1 MEGDFFGLPYDQI
14 NMKINCVLAGKDWQ
28 KDAVR
33 VAEIAKKYRI
43 HVRFIELMP
52 IQNQEEKGNLEE
64 EIKALLEDVYG
75 PMRRCEERIG
85 FGPSVYYEL
94 PEFCGKIGFIS
105 AVSHKFCNQCNRIRL
120 TCDGKLRLCLQSE
133 NAVDLKSALRQ
144 GACEEELKQLLERGL
159 LEKPREHRFGC
170 DCIEGEAM
178 SRIGG

>member
-1 MEGDFFGLPYDQI
+1 MT
-14 NMKINCVLAGKDWQ
+14 A
-28 KDAVR
+28 
-33 VAEIAKKYRI
+33 
-43 HVRFIELMP
+43 
-52 IQNQEEKGNLEE
+52 
-64 EIKALLEDVYG
+64 
-75 PMRRCEERIG
+75 
-85 FGPSVYYEL
+85 S
-94 PEFCGKIGFIS
+94 
-105 AVSHKFCNQCNRIRL
+105 QCNRIRL